1 MIKKT
6 LFAFILSAFSLF
18 GNDAGT
24 ARITGRIIEKS
35 TGKPMEY
42 ANILLLNHTDS
53 SMIAGTVSGLDGVF
67 LFPKVLP
74 GKYLLDVR
82 FIGYDDVFLEVTAS
96 QPEEIVNLGDIFLSP
111 SSLKLEDVVV
121 QGDRSPITYMT
132 DKKVIDVSQMQ
143 TSLSGTAAEVLE
155 NIPSVTVDIEGNV
168 SLRGSQSFTVLINGK
183 VSPMDAQDILQ
194 QIPASSI
201 DRIEIITNPSSRF
214 EAQGTAGVINIILKE
229 SSQLG
234 MSGFINANTGLNDKY
249 GGDMLFDYSMPDFS
263 TAVSIDYN
271 RRFSPGDSRQTN
283 RYYGA
288 GSFSEFLYDGTS
300 KWGRTSYGLRGSLL
314 WKATPADEFSFGFYT
329 GHREGENSSLSTIRS
344 RVQTAGSDSSD
355 IYSENGFRSRGGD
368 VTRFN
373 LNYSRNFGS
382 EGHELIFSLSY
393 DTHNSD
399 ESTVSSLFRSGSQF
413 GGRISTEAGPSEEY
427 EFKADYVFPYGQE
440 NALEAGYL
448 FSNEVSDEETGL
460 LEYSQTA
467 GSFQKL
473 SLYDR
478 FTVLTETDQGIY
490 TQVRHYIGN
499 LGLQAGVRAEYT
511 YRNVDERLKKL
522 STEVE
527 DWDIFP
533 TFFSSY
539 KFAEGH
545 QITASFTR
553 RVERPGGWQL
563 EPFETFTDANNVRIG
578 NPELLN
584 EYINSYEAGFQ
595 TFTGDIS
602 ISGEVF
608 HRQTLNKIENLN
620 SLYSPGITLQKPFNI
635 GEDYSTG
642 TELMILADP
651 IAMWNINIMG
661 TLYDYRIRGE
671 AEGAAFERTST
682 NWNLRAAN
690 TIKFTPVFQM
700 QVNAGYTG
708 PSVSSQGST
717 TGFFSA
723 DLAAKYEFLDKRLS
737 LTLQMRDIFG
747 TAKRETTRQSSTVYR
762 YEYNVRESPMVM
774 LNIRYNINRSDKKEK
789 GGRDGNGGGDG
800 QDDF

>member
-1 MIKKT
+1 MIRKT
-6 LFAFILSAFSLF
+6 LIILIFTAAALFSS
-18 GNDAGT
+18 DAGS
-24 ARITGRIIEKS
+24 AKITGRIIEKS
-35 TGKPMEY
+35 TGKPLEY
-42 ANILLLNHTDS
+42 ANILLLNRTDS

-67 LFPKVLP
+67 LFPKVIP
-74 GKYLLDVR
+74 GRYLIDVR
-82 FIGYDDVFLEVTAS
+82 FIGYDDVFLEVSAL
-96 QPEEIVNLGDIFLSP
+96 QADELVNLGDIFLAS
-111 SSLKLEDVVV
+111 SSLKLDDVVV

-143 TSLSGTAAEVLE
+143 PSVSGTAAEVLE

-229 SSQLG
+229 STQLG
-234 MSGFINANTGLNDKY
+234 LSGFVNANTGLNDKY
-249 GGDMLFDYSMPDFS
+249 GGDMLFDYSMTDLS
-263 TAVSIDYN
+263 AAVSIDYN

-283 RYYGA
+283 RYYST
-288 GSFSEFLYDGTS
+288 GSYSEFLYDGTS
-300 KWGRTSYGLRGSLL
+300 TWGRTSYGLRGSLM
-314 WKATPADEFSFGFYT
+314 WKASPADEFSFGFYT

-344 RVQTAGSDSSD
+344 RYISSGLDSSD
-355 IYSENGFRSRGGD
+355 IYNESGFRSRGGD
-368 VTRFN
+368 VARFN
-373 LNYSRNFGS
+373 LDYSRGLGR
-382 EGHELIFSLSY
+382 EGHELILSLSY
-393 DTHNSD
+393 HTHNSE
-399 ESTVSSLFRSGSQF
+399 ESTLSNLLRNGQQF
-413 GGRISTEAGPSEEY
+413 DGRNSTEAGPSEEY
-427 EFKADYVFPYGQE
+427 ELKADYVLPYGLE

-448 FSNEVSDEETGL
+448 FSTEISDEETGL
-460 LEYSQTA
+460 FEYSSSS
-467 GSFQKL
+467 GSFQRL
-473 SLYDR
+473 SLFDR
-478 FTVLTETDQGIY
+478 YTVLTETDQGIY

-511 YRNVDERLKKL
+511 YRNVDERLKNL
-522 STEVE
+522 ITEVE

-553 RVERPGGWQL
+553 RVERPGGWEL

-595 TFTGDIS
+595 TFIRDIS

-608 HRQTLNKIENLN
+608 YRHTMNKIEGLS
-620 SLYSPGITLQKPFNI
+620 SLYAPGITLQKPYNV

-642 TELMILADP
+642 TELMILVDP
-651 IAMWNINIMG
+651 FAMWNVNLMG
-661 TLYDYRIRGE
+661 TLYDYRIKGQ
-671 AEGAAFERTST
+671 ADGTAFERTAT

-690 TIKFTPVFQM
+690 TFKFTPVFQM
-700 QVNAGYTG
+700 QVNAGYTA
-708 PSVSSQGST
+708 PSVSSQGNTSASFST
-717 TGFFSA
+717 
-723 DLAAKYEFLDKRLS
+723 DLAAKYDLFDKRLS

-747 TAKRETTRQSSTVYR
+747 TAKREHTRQSATVYR

-774 LNIRYNINRSDKKEK
+774 LNIRYNINRSEKKDK
-789 GGRDGNGGGDG
+789 GGRDMNNGDG
-800 QDDF
+800 GEEF